1 MGNGPRLAYTP
12 PERDRLNR
20 AKGTC
25 QQLGALVYSSAEA
38 IRERRAGGR
47 GSPAAYTLSAI

>member
-1 MGNGPRLAYTP
+1 MGNGPILAYTP

-25 QQLGALVYSSAEA
+25 QQLGALVYSSEA